1 MALPD
6 ANINHDDVRVFGGV
20 KHHRS
25 MCSRLCCS
33 VQAKWN
39 TKKYYSKSMSHSKK
53 EIIYSKTE
61 LVATHMP
68 AHLADNIKTAFINL
82 NNKNVFCWTGSTLV

>member
-1 MALPD
+1 
-6 ANINHDDVRVFGGV
+6 
-20 KHHRS
+20 
-25 MCSRLCCS
+25 
-33 VQAKWN
+33 
-39 TKKYYSKSMSHSKK
+39 MSHSKK

-82 NNKNVFCWTGSTLV
+82 NNKKVFCWTGSTLV